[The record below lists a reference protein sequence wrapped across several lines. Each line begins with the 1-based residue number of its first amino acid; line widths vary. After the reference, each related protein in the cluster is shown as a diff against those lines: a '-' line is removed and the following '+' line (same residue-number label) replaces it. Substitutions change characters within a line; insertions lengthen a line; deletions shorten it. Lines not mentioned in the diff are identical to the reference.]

1 KNRMLEKARRNMVR
15 IWYMGIRSGFLST
28 KASLNLWETLV
39 RTLLEYGSEIWGNE
53 VWLAGEK
60 LQMEMGRRL
69 LRCSSKTTL
78 LAIQGDLGMWSLRGR
93 RDLKKLVYWGN
104 LMSLEDTR
112 LCKLVYVNEFIYRR
126 NVATGH
132 Q

>member
-39 RTLLEYGSEIWGNE
+39 RPLLEYGSEIWGDE

-60 LQMEMGRRL
+60 LQMEMGRRI

-78 LAIQGDLGMWSLRGR
+78 AAIQGDLGLWSLRAR
-93 RDLKKLVYWGN
+93 RDLKKLVYWGKVVGMEN
-104 LMSLEDTR
+104 
-112 LCKLVYVNEFIYRR
+112 RR
-126 NVATGH
+126 
-132 Q
+132 